1 MWRLATDELANKT
14 KNKRYKMS
22 KIHLK
27 NVRLSFPHLFT
38 KNTKFNPDG
47 SYEAT
52 FLISKKDEFTKK
64 LLDSAIA
71 AAVADAKIKMPKE
84 DRVCLKD
91 GDLVE
96 YDGYAEH
103 WSLKTK
109 SNKRP
114 TVIDRD
120 RTPLVEE
127 DGKPY
132 AGCYVNAIVD
142 IWVHDNPKWGQ
153 RVLCNLY
160 GVQFLKDGEPFGAG
174 DVDVTEEFDDL
185 DDI

>member
-1 MWRLATDELANKT
+1 
-14 KNKRYKMS
+14 MS

-114 TVIDRD
+114 TV
-120 RTPLVEE
+120 
-127 DGKPY
+127 
-132 AGCYVNAIVD
+132 
-142 IWVHDNPKWGQ
+142 GQ

>member
-1 MWRLATDELANKT
+1 
-14 KNKRYKMS
+14 MS

-27 NVRLSFPHLFT
+27 NVRLSFPSLFRKAT
-38 KNTKFNPDG
+38 FQGDETKF
-47 SYEAT
+47 EAT
-52 FLISKKDEFTKK
+52 FLIPKEDTLTKQ

-84 DRVCLKD
+84 DKLCLKD
-91 GDLVE
+91 GDACE
-96 YDGYAEH
+96 YDGYADH
-103 WSLKTK
+103 WSLKAAA
-109 SNKRP
+109 NKRP

-120 RTPLVEE
+120 RTPLIEE

-142 IWVHDNPKWGQ
+142 IWIMNHQKFGK

>member
-1 MWRLATDELANKT
+1 
-14 KNKRYKMS
+14 MS

-27 NVRLSFPHLFT
+27 NVRLSYPSLFR
-38 KNTKFNPDG
+38 KAIFQGNETKF
-47 SYEAT
+47 EAT
-52 FLISKKDEFTKK
+52 FLISKEDTLTKQ

-84 DRVCLKD
+84 DKLCLKD
-91 GDLVE
+91 GDSCE
-96 YDGYAEH
+96 YDGYADH
-103 WSLKTK
+103 WSLKAS

-142 IWVHDNPKWGQ
+142 IWVMNNQYGK
-153 RVLCNLY
+153 RVGANLY
-160 GVQFLKDGEPFGAG
+160 GVQFLKDGEPFAAG